1 MSKRLSVKEKPQP
14 HQLGFFFTVKSACDD
29 VLILVK
35 LEFFISVA
43 KPLRQFLA
51 KFQTEA
57 PVAPF
62 WEFYLKELLMA
73 IPCRFLKKEVVKEAD
88 TFEMSKVDPADKK
101 NQKHPK
107 HVDLGFDAQDALKKV
122 TEKNSAGELCI

>member
-1 MSKRLSVKEKPQP
+1 
-14 HQLGFFFTVKSACDD
+14 
-29 VLILVK
+29 
-35 LEFFISVA
+35 
-43 KPLRQFLA
+43 
-51 KFQTEA
+51 
-57 PVAPF
+57 
-62 WEFYLKELLMA
+62 MA